1 MQLQAQPISRDFP
14 AVALTKLVNIYS
26 QRIEERKQ
34 RLRDDF
40 AFYSAKLDE
49 LDLVDPQDCTG
60 LRRIYSSHLDRTS
73 ALLHAT
79 AA

>member
-1 MQLQAQPISRDFP
+1 MQTQINEVPTVSLAN
-14 AVALTKLVNIYS
+14 LVHIYA
-26 QRIEERKQ
+26 QRIEDRRQ
-34 RLRDDF
+34 RLRDDL
-40 AFYSAKLDE
+40 AYYSAKLDE

-73 ALLHAT
+73 ALLRAV